1 MLPLRIEDEITEYS
15 NYSMLLTNI
24 APIIRWIDI
33 DSMIHVI
40 NESS

>member
-1 MLPLRIEDEITEYS
+1 MLPLKIEDEITECS
-15 NYSMLLTNI
+15 NYSSLVTNI

-33 DSMIHVI
+33 DSMLHVM